1 MTGYVM
7 IAVDVDGEEFAQ
19 RESAARPTPAEAAA
33 FGELH
38 EANFVVANRGE
49 VWTVF
54 GREPGGNWAIVT
66 ADVGLEAAKDLLLW
80 FELLHHFHGQQDHP
94 LAAAPRLGPDAWH
107 VDETRAIAL
116 VAARIRARGMDY
128 PTEALEATR
137 FDAGWRV
144 YAPAEVDESSPA
156 AFLASLPVGR
166 SAFLVSDLGRIKEVT
181 SSRPP
186 GETNAMFV
194 AEEAFVRGGTAEEE
208 FMTELAEAFKRSA
221 PDDGSVYSDFRIG
234 TPPARELARQAAGL
248 TDAIAQQTALLG
260 PAGWDG
266 FTAIF
271 SCTVSAELAEVRFRY
286 GDRPLELPVPEELSV
301 LARRQRQLASRM
313 PDGPWLRMMLT
324 LSRQGASAQVTSEY
338 DYGKKRLPDRYL
350 LTPDDYRNDLAAYP
364 RPAVPGWLAAYIA
377 EQDTAGAPKPP
388 LPPLPPPPSG
398 PDMVLDTKVA
408 IHRLHADAHQIV
420 NGRKSIA
427 LEDVE
432 WVSYTATH
440 IETKS
445 HFGLVKTRD
454 HKWRFSVGPFPYS
467 HVTMVDVELTT
478 YGPDRTPPEAWQ
490 FLVELSRRYI
500 EPRLVAE
507 FAARIRAGESVNIG
521 NVPIHPDGVGPRE
534 HLLTWSSLQ
543 RIQAAGG
550 QLYIYRE
557 GQEQPQ
563 FSTPLKNPNALL
575 IPDVIAAITDPKRR

>member
-7 IAVDVDGEEFAQ
+7 IAIDVDGEEFAQ
-19 RESAARPTPAEAAA
+19 RVSPARPTSAEAAA

-49 VWTVF
+49 AWTVF
-54 GREPGGNWAIVT
+54 GRESGGNWAIVT

-94 LAAAPRLGPDAWH
+94 LTAAPRLGPDAWH
-107 VDETRAIAL
+107 VDEARAIAL
-116 VAARIRARGMDY
+116 VVARIRARAMGY
-128 PTEALEATR
+128 PTEALEAAR

-144 YAPAEVDESSPA
+144 YAPAEVDESSPT
-156 AFLASLPVGR
+156 AFLASLPVDR

-186 GETNAMFV
+186 GQTNAMFV
-194 AEEAFVRGGTAEEE
+194 AEEAFARGGTAEEE
-208 FMTELAEAFKRSA
+208 FMTELAEAFKQSA
-221 PDDGSVYSDFRIG
+221 SDDASVYSDFRIG
-234 TPPARELARQAAGL
+234 TSPARELARQAAGL

-286 GDRPLELPVPEELSV
+286 GDRSREVPVPEQISV
-301 LARRQRQLASRM
+301 LARRQRHLASRM
-313 PDGPWLRMMLT
+313 PDGPWLRMTLT

-338 DYGKKRLPDRYL
+338 DYGDKRLPDRYL
-350 LTPDDYRNDLAAYP
+350 LTPEDYRNDLAAYP
-364 RPAVPGWLAAYIA
+364 RPAVPAWLAVYVA
-377 EQDTAGAPKPP
+377 EQDTAAA
-388 LPPLPPPPSG
+388 PPPPSE
-398 PDMVLDTKVA
+398 PEMVLDTKVA
-408 IHRLHADAHQIV
+408 LHRLHADAHQIV
-420 NGRKSIA
+420 NGRRSIA

-440 IETKS
+440 ITTKS
-445 HFGLVKTRD
+445 HFGLVKTQD
-454 HKWRFSVGPFPYS
+454 HKWHFSVGPFPYS
-467 HVTMVDVELTT
+467 HITMLDVELTT
-478 YGPDRTPPEAWQ
+478 HGADTTPPEAWQ
-490 FLVELSRRYI
+490 FLVKLSRRQI

-507 FAARIRAGESVNIG
+507 FAARIRGGESVNVG
-521 NVPIHPDGVGPRE
+521 NLPMHPDGVGPRE
-534 HLLTWSSLQ
+534 QLLTWSSLQ

-550 QLYIYRE
+550 RLCIYPE
-557 GQEQPQ
+557 GQERPQ
-563 FSTPLKNPNALL
+563 FSIPLKNPNALL
-575 IPDVIAAITDPKRR
+575 IPDVIAAITDPRRR